1 MATQDTILLAEHGP
15 IPKFDQLDHL
25 ILGSEEEEPKDVV
38 LFGEGNFT
46 FSIALASLR
55 KNGSKGMTITCFG
68 EVLPNFEEAKQKNK
82 EYCRY
87 NGERLDPKSIDE
99 AIKANIEAVSVV
111 PDFSDTWLENVDATS
126 IPDDLVVAGKV
137 VWFQCPWTLDS
148 TPHVPIQ
155 GYMKEMDRKQAKGDY
170 LLIGITTNEEFIG
183 NYRLETIFGD
193 GQGREA
199 IFGYKFL
206 GGDRNLIDRILR
218 RGYRHKTILK
228 EFDDL
233 HNVLIG
239 RYLTLVFKK
248 I

>member
-1 MATQDTILLAEHGP
+1 MATQDTVLLAEHGP

-87 NGERLDPKSIDE
+87 NGERLDPKLTDE

-111 PDFSDTWLENVDATS
+111 PDFSDTWLEDIDATS

-137 VWFQCPWTLDS
+137 VWFQCPWTKNH
-148 TPHVPIQ
+148 TPYEPMQ

-170 LLIGITTNEEFIG
+170 LLIGMHTNEEFIS
-183 NYRLETIFGD
+183 YYKLETIFGD

-206 GGDRNLIDRILR
+206 GGDKNLIDRILG
-218 RGYRHKTILK
+218 RGYRHKTLK
-228 EFDDL
+228 KELDFHDKFL
-233 HNVLIG
+233 TRH
-239 RYLTLVFKK
+239 LTLVFQKV
-248 I
+248 